1 MSKGLKCSAS
11 RATSSANRSPAT
23 KARSQALRP
32 ELRRQLPMF
41 AKVDVNG
48 DNAAPLFEHL
58 KEEAPGLL
66 GSKNVK
72 WNFTKFLVTPMA
84 R

>member
-1 MSKGLKCSAS
+1 MTTQHRCSS
-11 RATSSANRSPAT
+11 TW
-23 KARSQALRP
+23 
-32 ELRRQLPMF
+32 
-41 AKVDVNG
+41 
-48 DNAAPLFEHL
+48 